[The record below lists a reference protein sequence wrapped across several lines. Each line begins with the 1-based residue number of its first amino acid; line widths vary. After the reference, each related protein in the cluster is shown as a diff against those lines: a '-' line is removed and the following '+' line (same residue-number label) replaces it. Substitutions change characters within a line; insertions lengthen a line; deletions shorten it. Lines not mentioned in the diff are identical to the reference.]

1 MLDDYA
7 RAVLS
12 AYLALPGTP
21 ARTSPF
27 DRCLARSLRDRAVP
41 LDPVPVAFSLAI
53 ARRYARPKTAVP
65 LGAIRSLAY
74 FLPVI
79 DELLVSPVDPS
90 YADYIRRKALSLSA
104 LPPT

>member
-1 MLDDYA
+1 MLDDCA
-7 RAVLS
+7 RTVLS

-41 LDPVPVAFSLAI
+41 LDTVTAAISLAI
-53 ARRYARPKTAVP
+53 ARRCARPKTAVP

-74 FLPVI
+74 FLPII
-79 DELLVSPVDPS
+79 DELLVSPIDPS
-90 YADYIRRKALSLSA
+90 YADDIRRKALSLSA
-104 LPPT
+104 SPSP

>member
-21 ARTSPF
+21 TRTSPF
-27 DRCLARSLRDRAVP
+27 DRCLARSLHDRAVP
-41 LDPVPVAFSLAI
+41 LDTVTVAFSLAI

-90 YADYIRRKALSLSA
+90 YADYIRRKVLSLSA
-104 LPPT
+104 SPST

>member
-41 LDPVPVAFSLAI
+41 LDTVTVAFSLAI

-79 DELLVSPVDPS
+79 DELLASPIHPR
-90 YADYIRRKALSLSA
+90 YADYICRKARSLPVS
-104 LPPT
+104 PSP

>member
-21 ARTSPF
+21 TRTSPF

-41 LDPVPVAFSLAI
+41 LDTVTVAFSLAI
-53 ARRYARPKTAVP
+53 ARRYGRPHTAVP
-65 LGAIRSLAY
+65 LGTIRSLAY
-74 FLPVI
+74 FLPII
-79 DELLVSPVDPS
+79 DELLAAPVDPS

-104 LPPT
+104 SPST

>member
-12 AYLALPGTP
+12 AYLSLPGTP

-41 LDPVPVAFSLAI
+41 LDTVTVAFSLAI

-74 FLPVI
+74 FLPII
-79 DELLVSPVDPS
+79 DELLVSPVEPS
-90 YADYIRRKALSLSA
+90 YADYIRRKAISLSA
-104 LPPT
+104 SPPT